1 MNVKIFISFIPTGSS
16 YQATVPLTQV
26 TEGCSIDETDIEDA
40 VRIYTQSIR
49 AIRKSLSILQKCRL
63 SNGRIPARLVWDVGN
78 EIINLVRKLDTCGFV
93 VDGLYSHLVRDL
105 GKKYDWIRRVVRFRR
120 HLDKRAYIPSDL
132 NWGKCKDSPMRI
144 AKELEYRRKKS
155 HTHYHTD

>member
-1 MNVKIFISFIPTGSS
+1 VNVKIFISFIPIGFS
-16 YQATVPLTQV
+16 YHATVPLTQV
-26 TEGCSIDETDIEDA
+26 AEGRSIDETDIEDA

-49 AIRKSLSILQKCRL
+49 AIKKSLSVLQKSRL

-78 EIINLVRKLDTCGFV
+78 EIINLVRKLDTCGFI

-105 GKKYDWIRRVVRFRR
+105 EKKYDWIRRVVRFRR
-120 HLDKRAYIPSDL
+120 HLEHRSCIPKDL

-144 AKELEYRRKKS
+144 AKDLESRRTKT
-155 HTHYHTD
+155 HTHYHAD